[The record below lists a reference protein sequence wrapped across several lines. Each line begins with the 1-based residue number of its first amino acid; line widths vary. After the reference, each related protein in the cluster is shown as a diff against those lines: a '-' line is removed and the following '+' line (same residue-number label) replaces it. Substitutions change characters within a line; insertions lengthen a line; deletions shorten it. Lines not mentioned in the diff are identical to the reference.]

1 MTKTD
6 QFTCI
11 KCDKPCSDD
20 LEVPLDNGMLMPV
33 CSDECADRYFHDWKM
48 DELADVLGAEFWTAQ
63 VADETSANNQA
74 AQRLAA
80 GRPAVSYQEQGKWFV
95 AWGVRNA

>member
-1 MTKTD
+1 MTTD
-6 QFTCI
+6 RLT
-11 KCDKPCSDD
+11 
-20 LEVPLDNGMLMPV
+20 E
-33 CSDECADRYFHDWKM
+33 
-48 DELADVLGAEFWTAQ
+48 VLGATHWVAQ

-80 GRPAVSYQEQGKWFV
+80 GRPAVSYSDNGKWFV